1 MDGEFNLSNTIGIGL
16 NIGEQLLLPVANG
29 EDDVL
34 QQHHHH
40 QLQSE
45 PDGYTTTLHVE
56 HQSMELTPTDPNV
69 NNNPTNVSCMEN
81 FYPEV
86 SIFFKL

>member
-40 QLQSE
+40 HHQLQSE
-45 PDGYTTTLHVE
+45 HDSYTATLHVDNQ
-56 HQSMELTPTDPNV
+56 HQNVELTPTDPNI
-69 NNNPTNVSCMEN
+69 NNNPASVSCMEN

-86 SIFFKL
+86 SN